1 MPKPAKVVRP
11 VAKNLHIPEDL
22 VAAVDLQFFDEL
34 EGRVPHGSW
43 QAYVCLLIQQ
53 DKLNNFSLLQQ
64 SKRLRGKL

>member
-1 MPKPAKVVRP
+1 MPKPAKIIRP

-43 QAYVCLLIQQ
+43 QAYICQLIKNDQASG
-53 DKLNNFSLLQQ
+53 FHVLQA